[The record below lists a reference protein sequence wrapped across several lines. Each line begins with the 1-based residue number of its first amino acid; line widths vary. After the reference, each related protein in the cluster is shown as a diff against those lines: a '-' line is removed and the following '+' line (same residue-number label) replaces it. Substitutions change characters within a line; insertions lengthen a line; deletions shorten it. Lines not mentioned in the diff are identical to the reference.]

1 VRLDDPVSRHL
12 SWFRLRKTE
21 GEGEVTVEGLLT
33 HAAGLPR
40 ESDYPYWSPPEFKF
54 PTHEEIVKRLESQ
67 SALYTPETRFQYS
80 NLGLT
85 LAGEVVAATSGAPYA
100 DYVQKNIL
108 GPLGLASTTPEM
120 PEAQRGK
127 RLATGYSA
135 RDREGHRRVLPF
147 FLARGIAPAAG
158 FASTAEDL
166 AKFAEW
172 QLRLLEKGGSEVV
185 KATTLR
191 EMYRVH
197 WTEPDLKTLWGL
209 GFQVWRDGDKNFVG
223 HGGSCPGY
231 RTQLLIQ
238 PEEGIATVFL
248 TNAQGV
254 PARRWTQNL
263 YDIVAPALKEAKK
276 NPTGAKTPD
285 ASLRRYAGSYD
296 DQPWS
301 GETVV
306 VPWGDGLAMLPL
318 PSTNPMEDLLKLRK
332 TGENTFRVVRK
343 EDDSLGEEVVFEM
356 GPDGRANR
364 FTRHSNRYP
373 RVN

>member
-1 VRLDDPVSRHL
+1 
-12 SWFRLRKTE
+12 
-21 GEGEVTVEGLLT
+21 
-33 HAAGLPR
+33 
-40 ESDYPYWSPPEFKF
+40 
-54 PTHEEIVKRLESQ
+54 
-67 SALYTPETRFQYS
+67 
-80 NLGLT
+80 
-85 LAGEVVAATSGAPYA
+85 
-100 DYVQKNIL
+100 
-108 GPLGLASTTPEM
+108 
-120 PEAQRGK
+120 
-127 RLATGYSA
+127 
-135 RDREGHRRVLPF
+135 
-147 FLARGIAPAAG
+147 
-158 FASTAEDL
+158 
-166 AKFAEW
+166 
-172 QLRLLEKGGSEVV
+172 
-185 KATTLR
+185 
-191 EMYRVH
+191 
-197 WTEPDLKTLWGL
+197 LKTLWGL

-263 YDIVAPALKEAKK
+263 YDIVAPAVKEAKK